1 MAINMSATL
10 IAGLFGQQGQNSLLL
25 PFGNAAPAASA
36 SEAVAA
42 FRRVTKAGE
51 EEKGLARERKDSVTL
66 TALAQFRQ
74 ALDAAP
80 NIDRALSDP
89 RVLKVLM
96 PALGLPDQ
104 VGNPGLVR
112 RALLSDPKDPKGV
125 AAQLGTTWRNAATT
139 LNLKATTTPKTA
151 AFEGLTDQETAAV
164 ARQLRIGEAVLT
176 PPASRAAATRP
187 RGFDGLEDRVTSA
200 LIGRL
205 RAGEELVPERARRE
219 VEHMAVLTAATI
231 RQMDLPA
238 ADLPAM
244 AQNEV

>member
-36 SEAVAA
+36 GEAVAA

-51 EEKGLARERKDSVTL
+51 EEKGLARERKDTVTM

-104 VGNPGLVR
+104 VGNPGMVK
-112 RALLSDPKDPKGV
+112 RALLSDPNDPKGV
-125 AAQLGTTWRNAATT
+125 AAQLGSTWKNAAAT
-139 LNLKATTTPKTA
+139 LSLKATTTPKTV
-151 AFEGLTDQETAAV
+151 AFAGLTDQETAAV

-176 PPASRAAATRP
+176 PPASRAAAARL
-187 RGFDGLEDRVTSA
+187 RGFDGLEDKVTSA
-200 LIGRL
+200 LI
-205 RAGEELVPERARRE
+205 ARCAPVRNWCLN
-219 VEHMAVLTAATI
+219 ARGAKLNT
-231 RQMDLPA
+231 RPF
-238 ADLPAM
+238 
-244 AQNEV
+244 